1 MLNFVNL
8 FKIEAMRKEYSLA
21 LSILGF
27 LLLAFMVW
35 YFSNVVVYV
44 LISAVLAVL
53 GHPLVRFLDK
63 LKIGRYTLP
72 HTFNAILV
80 LILFIALFVGF
91 FLFFVPLISRQAA
104 LISQINMEEIMEY
117 FRDPISRL
125 QAFLQ
130 DYDII
135 AHDQTIQSIL
145 ETQVKSL
152 VSLAAFS
159 NIFGS
164 LLNATSSFLMGT
176 FSILFIT
183 FFFLKDEGMLSNF
196 IVVLA
201 PQKYERKVR
210 HAMMEIH
217 RMISRYFIGLLT
229 ELVSMMTM
237 ISIGLMIGGIKGA
250 VIIGFLGGL
259 MNIIP
264 YLGPLIGASM
274 GVLLA
279 VTTTLSMGLYDEVLS
294 NIIEVLVVFSA
305 ANLIDN
311 IVLQPLIYST
321 SVKAHPIEIF
331 LVIIMAGTLAG
342 IPGMI
347 LAIPGYTVLR
357 VVAREFFDQFRIVRK
372 LTDNM

>member
-1 MLNFVNL
+1 MLIFVNL
-8 FKIEAMRKEYSLA
+8 SKFIPMRREYSLA
-21 LSILGF
+21 LSIVGF
-27 LLLAFMVW
+27 IVLALMIW

-53 GHPLVRFLDK
+53 GHPLVRLLDK
-63 LKIGRYTLP
+63 VKIGKYKLP
-72 HTFNAILV
+72 HALNAVLVLLTIILV
-80 LILFIALFVGF
+80 FVGF
-91 FLFFVPLISRQAA
+91 FLFFVPLISQQAA
-104 LISQINMEEIMEY
+104 LISQINMQEIMDY
-117 FRDPISRL
+117 FQEPIARL
-125 QAFLQ
+125 QSFLQ
-130 DYDII
+130 DYEII
-135 AHDQTIQSIL
+135 AQNQTIQDIL

-152 VSLAAFS
+152 VSLATFS

-164 LLNATSSFLMGT
+164 LLNATSSFFMGT

-196 IVVLA
+196 IVILA
-201 PQKYERKVR
+201 PQKYELKLR

-229 ELVSMMTM
+229 ELVCMMTM
-237 ISIGLMIGGIKGA
+237 ISLGLMIGGIKGA
-250 VIIGFLGGL
+250 IIIGFLGGL

-279 VTTTLSMGLYDEVLS
+279 ITTTLSMGLYDEVLS

-305 ANLIDN
+305 ANLVDN

-357 VVAREFFDQFRIVRK
+357 VIAREFFDQFRIVRK
-372 LTDNM
+372 LTENM

>member
-1 MLNFVNL
+1 
-8 FKIEAMRKEYSLA
+8 MRKEYSLA

-27 LLLAFMVW
+27 VLLAFMVW

-72 HTFNAILV
+72 HSFNAILV
-80 LILFIALFVGF
+80 LILFVALFVGF

-294 NIIEVLVVFSA
+294 NIIEVLVVFSV